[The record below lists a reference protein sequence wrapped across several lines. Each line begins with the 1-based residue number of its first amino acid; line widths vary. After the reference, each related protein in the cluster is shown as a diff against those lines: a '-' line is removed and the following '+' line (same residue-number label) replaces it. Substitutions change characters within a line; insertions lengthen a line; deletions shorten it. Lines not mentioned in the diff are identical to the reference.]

1 MNPYL
6 KKLREQYLA
15 MQTSVEEVQNRCTT
29 EGNRKMTDQE
39 ATLVRG
45 QVATMAELHAEITL
59 LTEQENRSADVAD
72 MAAGLEQRETDRQT
86 SSTSATDRD
95 PGHYRSE
102 AEGGRHSFFAD
113 MVAANERDDQD
124 AKTRL
129 AEHTRALTSGGEGV
143 GLVAP
148 KWLTELYDPINRQ
161 GRRLA
166 NAVRNIPLGNDPRP
180 ITVPK
185 QTVGTDSEIT
195 EQAAENDPVEDDNS
209 FDTDV
214 DVIVP
219 KATAGSQIVS
229 RQMVDMASPAVDQ
242 LIYGD
247 MIAAYDLKLEKKV
260 GAAMIAA
267 GAVVSTAATNAAFN
281 AASWFLDAVIDAEIA
296 VLDGR
301 KLPAD
306 LIAMGNLRY
315 GMVLKLKDTTGRPLV
330 SAINPQNAFGSGN
343 AAAGTVREGNI
354 EGLRAFP
361 TEGASVGTFPDN
373 IIVARGDDT
382 ILFEGN
388 MLRFKYEQP
397 LGPESIKMGIW
408 AYTAVWVRNAQSVK
422 LIRVTIA
429 S

>member
-1 MNPYL
+1 VNEYL
-6 KKLREQYLA
+6 KKLRERYAA
-15 MQTSVEEVQNRCTT
+15 MQKSVNDVQVRCAA
-29 EGNRKMTDQE
+29 ESRDMTDAE
-39 ATLVRG
+39 SALVRG
-45 QVATMAELHAEITL
+45 QIEAMNPLADEIKL
-59 LTEQENRSADVAD
+59 LTDQANREADVAD
-72 MAAGLEQRETDRQT
+72 MAAELEQRAAKT
-86 SSTSATDRD
+86 SNTTAEDRD
-95 PGHYRSE
+95 PGHYRS
-102 AEGGRHSFFAD
+102 ADEGGQHSFFAD
-113 MVAANERDDQD
+113 MVNARENDDQD
-124 AKTRL
+124 AKRRL
-129 AEHTRALTSGGEGV
+129 NEHSRALTSGGEGV

-148 KWLTELYDPINRQ
+148 KWLTELYNPINRQ

-166 NAVRNIPLGNDPRP
+166 DAVRNIPLGNDPRP

-185 QTVGTDSEIT
+185 QTVGTDAEIT
-195 EQAAENDPVEDDNS
+195 EQASENDPIEDDDS

-214 DVIVP
+214 DTITP

-229 RQMVDMASPAVDQ
+229 RQMIDMASPAIDQ

-247 MIAAYDLKLEKKV
+247 MIAAYDLKLEKKI

-267 GAVVSTAATNAAFN
+267 GTVVSTAATNAAFN

-296 VLDGR
+296 MLEGR

-306 LIAMGNLRY
+306 IIAMGNVRY

-343 AAAGTVREGNI
+343 AAAGNVREGNI

-361 TEGASVGTFPDN
+361 TEGVSVGAFPDN
-373 IIVARGDDT
+373 VVVARSEDT

-388 MLRFKYEQP
+388 MMRFKYEQP

-422 LIRVTIA
+422 LIRITAA

>member
-6 KKLREQYLA
+6 KKLRETYAA
-15 MQTSVEEVQNRCTT
+15 MEKSCTEIQTRAAT
-29 EGNRKMTDQE
+29 EGRSMTREE
-39 ATLVRG
+39 AELIKG
-45 QVATMAELHAEITL
+45 QAAAMADLHAEITL

-72 MAAGLEQRETDRQT
+72 MAKNLEQREEERKT
-86 SSTSATDRD
+86 SSTTAQDRD
-95 PGHYRSE
+95 PGHYRSTE
-102 AEGGRHSFFAD
+102 DGGRHSFFAD

-148 KWLTELYDPINRQ
+148 KWLSELYSPLNRQ

-166 NAVRNIPLGNDPRP
+166 NAVRQIPLGMDPRP
-180 ITVPK
+180 ITVPR
-185 QTVGTDSEIT
+185 QTVGTDTEIT
-195 EQAAENDPVEDDNS
+195 EQAAENDPIEDDDS

-229 RQMVDMASPAVDQ
+229 RQMIDMASPAIDQ
-242 LIYGD
+242 LVYGD
-247 MIAAYDLKLEKKV
+247 MIAAYDLKLEKKI

-267 GAVVSTAATNAAFN
+267 GTVAATAATNAAFN

-296 VLDGR
+296 VLDAR

-306 LIAMGNLRY
+306 IIAMGNVRY

-330 SAINPQNAFGSGN
+330 SAINPQNAFGEGN
-343 AAAGTVREGNI
+343 AAAGSVREGNI

-361 TEGASVGTFPDN
+361 TEGASVGGFPDN
-373 IIVARGDDT
+373 IIVARADDT
-382 ILFEGN
+382 VLFEGN

-408 AYTAVWVRNAQSVK
+408 AYTAVWVRTGTSVR
-422 LIRVTIA
+422 LIRITA
-429 S
+429 AT